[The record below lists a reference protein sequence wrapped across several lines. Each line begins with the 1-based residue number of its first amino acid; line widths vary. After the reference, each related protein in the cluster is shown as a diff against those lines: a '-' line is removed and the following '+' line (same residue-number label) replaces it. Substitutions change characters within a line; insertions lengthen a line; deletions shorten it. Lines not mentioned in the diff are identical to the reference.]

1 MKPTR
6 LSLLALLATLA
17 GANGAAVAAE
27 FPDPIGP
34 AASGQLQCY
43 MPDAARKT
51 CNSLAGYRSNAN
63 GGIDNFATVL
73 LSKMPV
79 LTMQTVS
86 PVEIK
91 MGQVCGKIRKQDID
105 VAKFTLGGQPVN
117 EQQAAQLRAQLLMAF
132 QNVFDHDVCT
142 GYVNQGGNLIAKAV
156 IDGMPAPASADQP
169 VMWVSPSDGYQVG
182 P

>member
-1 MKPTR
+1 M
-6 LSLLALLATLA
+6 LAVVATFA
-17 GANGAAVAAE
+17 GANFPALAAE

-34 AASGQLQCY
+34 AASGQMQCY
-43 MPDAARKT
+43 MPDAAKKT

-73 LSKMPV
+73 LSKNPV

-86 PVEIK
+86 PVEIR

-105 VAKFTLGGQPVN
+105 TAKFTLNGRPVD
-117 EQQAAQLRAQLLMAF
+117 EQQAGQLRGQLLMAF

-142 GYVNQGGNLIAKAV
+142 GYVNQGGALIAKAV
-156 IDGMPAPASADQP
+156 IDGVPAPANADQQ
-169 VMWVSPSDGYQVG
+169 VMWVAPSDGYQVG